1 MGTVQELVADL
12 SRRGVVLW
20 DDGDELRVRAPKDAL
35 TEELRTALK
44 EHKDEILATLR
55 ERAADRPAAIPTIDP
70 DPVRLHEPFP
80 LTDMQQAIW
89 AGGRDAF
96 EIGNLSGNGYME
108 VDSVGLD
115 LDRFTAAWRHLIQ
128 RHAMLRAVVL
138 PDGRNRILPEVPEYE
153 VEVLDLRGSPDDEV
167 TARLDEFRLEMPRE
181 VFPPDTWPLFRMR
194 ATLLDGDRTRLHL
207 GSSLLIA
214 DSLSLLQIWR
224 ELSVLN
230 SGGELPPLELSTRDY
245 VVAKTALKGSA
256 VHERALDYWRRRLPT
271 LPPPPELPIQLART
285 DEPMVSRALTA
296 RILEPESWARFK
308 ARVQEAGLMPGAA
321 LLTAFCDVAALW
333 SKTEEF
339 SINAP
344 FWDRLPVHE
353 EVGRIVGSFAL
364 PNHLRVQTSPGAT
377 FLERAQRLQR
387 QLIEDLE
394 HCRYVSGVQVM
405 RELAKA
411 YGGTPRR
418 NTYVVFNSVEMSSVD
433 ISGLGELGYTVSQ
446 TPQVYL
452 EVRSAVRKG
461 GLEFTWDVLE
471 SVFPPGLA
479 RDMLDA
485 FVRHVRRLAEVPG
498 SWDERGRK
506 HIVPSEHRV
515 RQAEA
520 NSTAAPVPAGLL
532 HDAFVAQAEAQPDQ
546 PAVVSTGRTISY
558 RELDR
563 HTTRLGRW
571 LREQGARP
579 NALVGVVMD
588 KGWAQVPAV
597 LGVLK
602 SGAAYLPLDASLP
615 RERLHRI
622 LKAAEV
628 DLVLTQEGVD
638 KRLEWPE
645 GVRRLRVDTQLLED
659 VSEEPLD
666 PVQRE
671 EDLAYVIYTSGSTGV
686 PKGVMI
692 SHRSALNTIVDI
704 NRRFDIGPDDGVFGL
719 SSLSFDLSVY
729 DVFGTLAAGARL
741 VLPDDSGLRDPA
753 HWIDVVR
760 QGRVTVWNSVPGFLG
775 LLVQYAEGVRMEVPA
790 SLRVALLSGDW
801 IPVTLPDRLRRLVP
815 GVRVISLGGATE
827 ASIWSITHEI
837 HDVDPSWAS
846 IPYGKPLAN
855 QQVHVLD
862 RELDVR
868 PIWVPGGLYIGG
880 LGVADGYWRD
890 EETTNAAF
898 ITHPR
903 TGERLYRTG
912 DIGRRLPDG
921 SIEIL
926 GREDFQVKIGGYRI
940 ELGEIES
947 TIREHHAVR
956 EAVVLAVDEEGGGKR
971 LVAYVVAADGEA
983 PGTGEL
989 RTFIRDK
996 LPEYMVPKTVVLR
1009 DTLPLTANGKI
1020 DREALA
1026 KADVPESDA
1035 ARGPV
1040 APRTPLEV
1048 RLAQHWCDVLGLDEV
1063 GVHDSFFELSDDSLQ
1078 AVNLVSKISDTVGK
1092 QLGVRFLFAHPTI
1105 AELSASLDG
1114 GGADAQDG
1122 TTDGKVSGAMGNGE
1136 VKSGSVRTERRDLL
1150 TLYSA
1155 GQLPRVD
1162 GVGVLATPAGLFERA
1177 GINPGDVAHRLMA
1190 LDLPHL
1196 CGIIETNLGR
1206 IATIMVPRLDT
1217 AELYLNRDRLVETIV
1232 GGIEMGARLGA
1243 KNISLSGLLVTATD
1257 YARGVAA
1264 AIKDRT
1270 DLPPV
1275 TSGHETTAAAVLLN
1289 VENLLRLTGRT
1300 MENEV
1305 LGILGVG
1312 SVGKAS
1318 MHLLL
1323 KHLPHPRKLIL
1334 CDPYA
1339 ATSDSPRGPAAGLSG
1354 RLKKAADEAVNVLG
1368 FQGEIQVIGG
1378 TSKLPEEFYEATL
1391 ISADTNAPD
1400 IVDVAELRPGTMLVD
1415 DSIPPCYDR
1424 DDAMARIEEKGDLL
1438 FAQGDVIECATPM
1451 QKVFGWP
1458 PLMYE
1463 LAGEEGVDWFAA
1475 NTPDAFSTTQITSSV
1490 LSNVLVAQEGV
1501 SPATGP
1507 AEPGRAAG
1515 HIEVLRENGYVG
1527 GPPQCDGVM
1536 IPEEAIA
1543 RFVAQHGAVG
1553 AQVVEA
1559 TS

>member
-1 MGTVQELVADL
+1 MTTVQELVADL
-12 SRRGVVLW
+12 ARRGVLLW
-20 DDGDELRVRAPKDAL
+20 ADGDELRVRAPRDAL
-35 TEELRTALK
+35 TDELRTALK
-44 EHKDEILATLR
+44 EHKDGILTTLR
-55 ERAADRPAAIPTIDP
+55 ERAADLPAAIPKVVP
-70 DPVRLHEPFP
+70 APAELHEPFP
-80 LTDMQQAIW
+80 LTDMQQAIF

-96 EIGNLSGNGYME
+96 EIGELSGNGYIE
-108 VDSVGLD
+108 VDAVGLD
-115 LDRFTAAWRHLIQ
+115 LDRFTASWRQVIQ

-138 PDGRNRILPEVPEYE
+138 PDGRNKILPEVPEYE
-153 VEVLDLRGSPDDEV
+153 IEVTDLRGRSEEEIA
-167 TARLDEFRLEMPRE
+167 ARMAELRLEMPRE
-181 VFPPDTWPLFRMR
+181 VFARDTWPLFRMR

-207 GSSLLIA
+207 GSSLLVA
-214 DSLSLLQIWR
+214 DSLSLMQIWR
-224 ELSVLN
+224 ELSLLN
-230 SGGELPPLELSTRDY
+230 TGEQLPAIGLSTRDY
-245 VVAKTALKGSA
+245 VVAKTALKGTP

-271 LPPPPELPIQLART
+271 LPPPPELPIQVART
-285 DEPMVSRALTA
+285 DGPMVSKALTA
-296 RILEPESWARFK
+296 RILEADSWARFK
-308 ARVQEAGLMPGAA
+308 ARVQESGLMPGVA

-339 SINAP
+339 SVNAP
-344 FWDRLPVHE
+344 FWDRMPIHE
-353 EVGRIVGSFAL
+353 DVDKIVGSFAL
-364 PNHLRVQTSPGAT
+364 PNHLRVTSVPDST

-418 NTYVVFNSVEMSSVD
+418 NTYVVFNSVEMSSLD

-452 EVRSAVRKG
+452 EVRSAVRNG
-461 GLEFTWDVLE
+461 GLEFIWDVLD

-479 RDMLDA
+479 EDMLDA

-498 SWDERGRK
+498 SWEERSRRYL
-506 HIVPSEHRV
+506 VPEAHRLT
-515 RQAEA
+515 QAEA
-520 NSTAAPVPAGLL
+520 NSTAAPVPEGLL
-532 HDAFVAQAEAQPDQ
+532 HGQFEAQAADQPDR
-546 PAVVSTGRTISY
+546 PAVVSAAGTITY
-558 RELDR
+558 GELDR
-563 HTTRLGRW
+563 HATRIGRW
-571 LREQGARP
+571 LRDQGVRP
-579 NALVGVVMD
+579 NTLVGVVMD

-615 RERLHRI
+615 RERLHRV
-622 LKAAEV
+622 LAAAGV
-628 DLVLTQEGVD
+628 GVVLTRQRVD
-638 KRLEWPE
+638 RHVEWPE
-645 GVRRLRVDTQLLED
+645 NTRRLRVDTQLLTE
-659 VSEEPLD
+659 VSEEPLE

-671 EDLAYVIYTSGSTGV
+671 DDLAYVIFTSGSTGV

-704 NRRFDIGPDDGVFGL
+704 NRRFGIGPDDGVLGL

-729 DVFGTLAAGARL
+729 DVFGTLAAGGRL
-741 VLPDDSGLRDPA
+741 VLPDESGLRDPA
-753 HWIDVVR
+753 HWLDLIRDE
-760 QGRVTVWNSVPGFLG
+760 RVTVWNSVPGFMG
-775 LLVQYAEGVRMEVPA
+775 LLVQYAEGVRAEVPA
-790 SLRVALLSGDW
+790 SLRVAMLSGDW

-815 GVRVISLGGATE
+815 DVRVISLGGATE
-827 ASIWSITHEI
+827 ASIWSITHEV
-837 HDVDPSWAS
+837 HRVDPDWTS

-862 RELDVR
+862 RDLDVR
-868 PIWVPGGLYIGG
+868 PLRVPGGLYIGG
-880 LGVADGYWRD
+880 VGVADGYWRD
-890 EETTNAAF
+890 EQATSAAF

-947 TIREHHAVR
+947 TIREHPAVR
-956 EAVVLAVDEEGGGKR
+956 EAVVLAVDDGGDGKR
-971 LVAYVVAADGEA
+971 LVAYVVAAGGRKPE
-983 PGTGEL
+983 TGEL
-989 RTFIRDK
+989 RTFVRDK

-1009 DTLPLTANGKI
+1009 DELPLTANGKI
-1020 DREALA
+1020 DRDALA
-1026 KADVPESDA
+1026 GADVPQLDA
-1035 ARGPV
+1035 AGGPV

-1048 RLAQHWCDVLGLDEV
+1048 ELARHWCDVLGLEEV

-1105 AELSASLDG
+1105 AELSASFGDG
-1114 GGADAQDG
+1114 DAAGQDR
-1122 TTDGKVSGAMGNGE
+1122 TEDGKVVSANGNGE
-1136 VKSGSVRTERRDLL
+1136 VKPGSVRTEKRDLL

-1162 GVGVLATPAGLFERA
+1162 GAGVLATPAGLFERA
-1177 GINPGDVAHRLMA
+1177 GLDPGDVAHRLTA

-1196 CGIIETNLGR
+1196 CGIVETNLGR

-1217 AELYLNRDRLVETIV
+1217 ADLYLNRDRLVETII

-1257 YARGVAA
+1257 YARSVAA
-1264 AIKDRT
+1264 AIADRT

-1275 TSGHETTAAAVLLN
+1275 TSGHETTSAAVLLN
-1289 VENLLRLTGRT
+1289 VENMLRMTGRR
-1300 MENEV
+1300 MQDEV

-1323 KHLPHPRKLIL
+1323 KHLPHPRKLVL

-1339 ATSDSPRGPAAGLSG
+1339 ATSDSPRGPAAGLTG
-1354 RLKKAADEAVNVLG
+1354 RLRKAADEAVNVLG
-1368 FQGEIQVIGG
+1368 YRGEIQIIGG
-1378 TSKLPEEFYEATL
+1378 ISKLPDEFYETTV

-1400 IVDVAELRPGTMLVD
+1400 IVDIAKLRPGTMLVD

-1424 DDAMARIEEKGDLL
+1424 DVALARIEEKADLL
-1438 FAQGDVIECATPM
+1438 FSQGDVIECATPM
-1451 QKVFGWP
+1451 QKLFGWP

-1463 LAGEEGVDWFAA
+1463 LAGQEGVDWFAA
-1475 NTPDAFSTTQITSSV
+1475 NTPDAFSTTQVTSSV
-1490 LSNVLVAQEGV
+1490 LSNVLVAQPGIA
-1501 SPATGP
+1501 PATGP
-1507 AEPGRAAG
+1507 ADPDRAAG
-1515 HIEVLRENGYVG
+1515 HIDALRRNGYTG
-1527 GPPQCDGVM
+1527 GPPQCDGVL
-1536 IPEEAIA
+1536 IPEESVA
-1543 RFVAQHGAVG
+1543 RFVQRFGAAARVAG
-1553 AQVVEA
+1553 S
-1559 TS
+1559 TT

>member
-1 MGTVQELVADL
+1 MFA
-12 SRRGVVLW
+12 
-20 DDGDELRVRAPKDAL
+20 
-35 TEELRTALK
+35 
-44 EHKDEILATLR
+44 H
-55 ERAADRPAAIPTIDP
+55 
-70 DPVRLHEPFP
+70 
-80 LTDMQQAIW
+80 
-89 AGGRDAF
+89 
-96 EIGNLSGNGYME
+96 N
-108 VDSVGLD
+108 
-115 LDRFTAAWRHLIQ
+115 
-128 RHAMLRAVVL
+128 
-138 PDGRNRILPEVPEYE
+138 
-153 VEVLDLRGSPDDEV
+153 
-167 TARLDEFRLEMPRE
+167 
-181 VFPPDTWPLFRMR
+181 TWPLFRMR
-194 ATLLDGDRTRLHL
+194 ATLLDDDRTRLHL

-214 DSLSLLQIWR
+214 DSLSLMRIWR
-224 ELSVLN
+224 ELAHLN
-230 SGGELPPLELSTRDY
+230 VGDELPPIALSTRDY
-245 VVAKTALKGSA
+245 VVAKTALKGTP

-271 LPPPPELPIQLART
+271 LPPPPELPIEVART
-285 DEPMVSRALTA
+285 DAPMVSRALTA
-296 RILEPESWARFK
+296 RILEPEPWQRFRT
-308 ARVQEAGLMPGAA
+308 RVQQSGLMPGAA

-353 EVGRIVGSFAL
+353 DVDNIVGSFAL
-364 PNHLRVQTSPGAT
+364 PNHLRVVASPGST

-387 QLIEDLE
+387 QLIKDLE

-461 GLEFTWDVLE
+461 GLEFTWDVLD

-479 RDMLDA
+479 EDMLDA

-498 SWDERGRK
+498 SWEERTRK
-506 HIVPSEHRV
+506 HIVPEAHRV
-515 RQAEA
+515 LQWNA
-520 NSTAAPVPAGLL
+520 NSTAAPMAEGLL
-532 HDAFVAQAEAQPDQ
+532 HGPFVAQAEDRPDQ
-546 PAVVSTGRTISY
+546 PAVVSTARTITY
-558 RELDR
+558 GELDR
-563 HTTRLGRW
+563 HSTRLGRW
-571 LREQGARP
+571 LRDQGARP
-579 NALVGVVMD
+579 NTLVGVVMD

-622 LKAAEV
+622 LKAADV
-628 DLVLTQEGVD
+628 GIVLTQEGVD
-638 KRLEWPE
+638 KRVEWPE
-645 GVRRLRVDTQLLED
+645 DVRRLRADTDLLEH
-659 VSEEPLD
+659 VSEDSLD
-666 PVQRE
+666 QVQSE
-671 EDLAYVIYTSGSTGV
+671 DDLAYVIYTSGSTGV

-692 SHRSALNTIVDI
+692 SHRSALNTITDI
-704 NRRFDIGPDDGVFGL
+704 NRRFGIGPDDGVFGL

-729 DVFGTLAAGARL
+729 DVFGTLAAGGRL
-741 VLPDDSGLRDPA
+741 VLPDESGLRDPA

-760 QGRVTVWNSVPGFLG
+760 QEHVTVWNSVPGFMN
-775 LLVQYAEGVRMEVPA
+775 LLVQYAEGVRVDVPG
-790 SLRVALLSGDW
+790 SLRVAMLSGDW

-827 ASIWSITHEI
+827 ASIWSIAHEV
-837 HDVDPSWAS
+837 HEVHPDWKS
-846 IPYGKPLAN
+846 IPYGKPLSN
-855 QQVHVLD
+855 QQIHVLD
-862 RELDVR
+862 GELDVR
-868 PIWVPGGLYIGG
+868 PVWVPGGLYIGG
-880 LGVADGYWRD
+880 AGVADGYWRD

-956 EAVVLAVDEEGGGKR
+956 EAVVLATDDDGGGKR
-971 LVAYVVAADGEA
+971 LVAYVVAAGGTP

-989 RTFIRDK
+989 RTFVRDK

-1009 DTLPLTANGKI
+1009 DELPLTSNGKI

-1026 KADVPESDA
+1026 KADVPEPDA

-1040 APRTPLEV
+1040 APRTDLEV
-1048 RLAQHWCDVLGLDEV
+1048 RLAQHWCDVLGLDDV

-1105 AELSASLDG
+1105 AELSASLG
-1114 GGADAQDG
+1114 GGNAEAG
-1122 TTDGKVSGAMGNGE
+1122 TANGAAAGAEGNGE
-1136 VKSGSVRTERRDLL
+1136 VEPGSVRIERRDLL
-1150 TLYSA
+1150 ALYSA
-1155 GQLPRVD
+1155 GQIPRVD
-1162 GVGVLATPAGLFERA
+1162 GVGVLATPASLFERA

-1217 AELYLNRDRLVETIV
+1217 ADLYLNRDRLVETIV
-1232 GGIEMGARLGA
+1232 GGVEMGARLGA

-1264 AIKDRT
+1264 AIEGRT

-1275 TSGHETTAAAVLLN
+1275 TSGHETTAAAVVLN
-1289 VENLLRLTGRT
+1289 VENLLRLTGRA

-1305 LGILGVG
+1305 LGVLGLG

-1339 ATSDSPRGPAAGLSG
+1339 ATSDSPRGPKAAITG
-1354 RLKKAADEAVNVLG
+1354 RLRKAADEATGVLG
-1368 FQGEIQVIGG
+1368 YRGEIEIIGG
-1378 TSKLPEEFYEATL
+1378 TSSLPEEFYEATV

-1400 IVDVAELRPGTMLVD
+1400 IVDIAALRPGTMLVD

-1424 DDAMARIEEKGDLL
+1424 DVAMARIEQQADLL
-1438 FAQGDVIECATPM
+1438 FAQGDVIECTTPM
-1451 QKVFGWP
+1451 HKVFGWP

-1463 LAGEEGVDWFAA
+1463 LAGEEGVEWFAA

-1490 LSNVLVAQEGV
+1490 LSNVLVAQNGV

-1515 HIEVLRENGYVG
+1515 HIDVLRGNGYVG

-1536 IPEEAIA
+1536 IPAEAIA
-1543 RFVAQHGAVG
+1543 RFVERFGAVG
-1553 AQVVEA
+1553 TQVA
-1559 TS
+1559 TF

>member
-1 MGTVQELVADL
+1 MRTVQDLVADL
-12 SRRGVVLW
+12 SRRGVLLW
-20 DDGDELRVRAPKDAL
+20 AEGDELRVRAPKDVL
-35 TEELRTALK
+35 TDELRTALT
-44 EHKDEILATLR
+44 EHKAEILATLR
-55 ERAADRPAAIPTIDP
+55 ERASERPAAIPKVAP
-70 DPVRLHEPFP
+70 APEKLHEPFP

-96 EIGNLSGNGYME
+96 EIGNLSGNGYIE
-108 VDSVGLD
+108 VDTVGLD
-115 LDRFTAAWRHLIQ
+115 MDRFTAAWRQLIE
-128 RHAMLRAVVL
+128 RHAMLRAIVL
-138 PDGRNRILPEVPEYE
+138 PDGRNQILPQVPPYE
-153 VEVLDLRGSPDDEV
+153 VEVLDLRGRPADEV
-167 TARLDEFRLEMPRE
+167 TAQLEQFRLEMPRE
-181 VFPPDTWPLFRMR
+181 MFARDTWPLFRMR
-194 ATLLDGDRTRLHL
+194 ATLLDGDRTRLHM

-214 DSLSLLQIWR
+214 DSLSLMQLWR
-224 ELSVLN
+224 ELSQLN
-230 SGGELPPLELSTRDY
+230 RGEQLAPIALSTRDY
-245 VVAKTALKGSA
+245 VVAKTALKGTP
-256 VHERALDYWRRRLPT
+256 VYERALDYWRRRLPT
-271 LPPPPELPIQLART
+271 LPPPPELPIQVART
-285 DEPMVSRALTA
+285 SGPMVSRALTA
-296 RILEPESWARFK
+296 RILEPASWTRFK
-308 ARVQEAGLMPGAA
+308 ARVQQAGLMPGAA

-353 EVGRIVGSFAL
+353 DAGRIVGSFAL
-364 PNHLRVQTSPGAT
+364 PNHLRVLASPGAT
-377 FLERAQRLQR
+377 YLERAQRLQR

-394 HCRYVSGVQVM
+394 YCRYVSGVQVM

-433 ISGLGELGYTVSQ
+433 ISGLGELGYSVSQ

-452 EVRSAVRKG
+452 EVRSAIRKG
-461 GLEFTWDVLE
+461 GLEFTWDVLD

-479 RDMLDA
+479 EDMLHA
-485 FVRHVRRLAEVPG
+485 FVRHVRRLAEVPD
-498 SWDERGRK
+498 SWEERSRR
-506 HIVPSEHRV
+506 HIVPEAHRLL
-515 RQAEA
+515 QAEA
-520 NSTAAPVPAGLL
+520 NSTAAPVPEGLL
-532 HDAFVAQAEAQPDQ
+532 HGPFVARAAHQPDR
-546 PAVVSTGRTISY
+546 PALVSTTKTITY
-558 RELDR
+558 GELDR
-563 HTTRLGRW
+563 HSTRLGRW
-571 LREQGARP
+571 LRGQGVRP
-579 NALVGVVMD
+579 DTLVGVVMD

-628 DLVLTQEGVD
+628 GIVLTQEGVD
-638 KRLEWPE
+638 KRVEWPE
-645 GVRRLRVDTQLLED
+645 NVRRLRVDTQLLGD
-659 VSEEPLD
+659 VSEEPLEA
-666 PVQRE
+666 VQRE
-671 EDLAYVIYTSGSTGV
+671 DDLAYVIYTSGSTGA

-692 SHRSALNTIVDI
+692 SHRSALNTITDI
-704 NRRFDIGPDDGVFGL
+704 NRRFGIGPDDGLFGL

-753 HWIDVVR
+753 HWIEMMQR
-760 QGRVTVWNSVPGFLG
+760 GRVTVWNSVPGFMG
-775 LLVQYAEGVRMEVPA
+775 LLAQYAEGVRMQIPD

-837 HDVDPSWAS
+837 HDVDPAWTS

-855 QQVHVLD
+855 QQIHVLD
-862 RELDVR
+862 RDLDMR
-868 PIWVPGGLYIGG
+868 PIWVPGALYIGG
-880 LGVADGYWRD
+880 MGVADGYWHD
-890 EETTNAAF
+890 KEATDAAF

-947 TIREHHAVR
+947 TIREHPAVR
-956 EAVVLAVDEEGGGKR
+956 EAVVLAVDEGENKR
-971 LVAYVVAADGEA
+971 LVAYVVAGGEK
-983 PGTGEL
+983 PPETGEL

-996 LPEYMVPKTVVLR
+996 LPEYMVPKTVILR
-1009 DTLPLTANGKI
+1009 DKLPLTANGKI
-1020 DREALA
+1020 DRDALA
-1026 KADVPESDA
+1026 GSDIPGLDA

-1040 APRTPLEV
+1040 APRTPLEAQ
-1048 RLAQHWCDVLGLDEV
+1048 LAEHWCDVLGIDQV
-1063 GVHDSFFELSDDSLQ
+1063 GIHDSFFDISDDSLQ

-1105 AELSASLDG
+1105 AELSAALGDG
-1114 GGADAQDG
+1114 ESGGEDETDG
-1122 TTDGKVSGAMGNGE
+1122 TERAATMNGE
-1136 VKSGSVRTERRDLL
+1136 VKPGSVRTERRDLL

-1155 GQLPRVD
+1155 GQIPQVD
-1162 GVGVLATPAGLFERA
+1162 GAGVLATPAGLFERA

-1196 CGIIETNLGR
+1196 CGFIETNLGR

-1217 AELYLNRDRLVETIV
+1217 AELYLNRERLVETIV
-1232 GGIEMGARLGA
+1232 SGIEMGARLGA
-1243 KNISLSGLLVTATD
+1243 NNISLSGLLVTATD
-1257 YARGVAA
+1257 YARSVAA
-1264 AIKDRT
+1264 AIEGRT

-1275 TSGHETTAAAVLLN
+1275 TSGHDTTSAAVLLN
-1289 VENLLRLTGRT
+1289 VENLLGMTGRR
-1300 MENEV
+1300 MEDEV

-1312 SVGKAS
+1312 SVGKSS

-1323 KHLPHPRKLIL
+1323 KYLPHPRKLIL

-1339 ATSDSPRGPAAGLSG
+1339 ATSDSPRGPAAGLTG
-1354 RLKKAADEAVNVLG
+1354 RLRKAADEVRNVIG
-1368 FQGEIQVIGG
+1368 YTGEIEIIGG
-1378 TSKLPEEFYEATL
+1378 TNTLPDEFYEATV

-1400 IVDVAELRPGTMLVD
+1400 IVNVAKLRPGAMLVD

-1424 DDAMARIEEKGDLL
+1424 DVALARIADKGDLL
-1438 FAQGDVIECATPM
+1438 FGQGDVIECATPM

-1490 LSNVLVAQEGV
+1490 LSNVLVAQEGIGPV
-1501 SPATGP
+1501 TGP
-1507 AEPGRAAG
+1507 SEPDRAYRHAE
-1515 HIEVLRENGYVG
+1515 ILRKNGYFG

-1536 IPEEAIA
+1536 IPEDSIA
-1543 RFVAQHGAVG
+1543 RFVAQFGGAGVRSG
-1553 AQVVEA
+1553 RPA
-1559 TS
+1559 S

>member
-1 MGTVQELVADL
+1 MGTAQELIANL
-12 SRRGVVLW
+12 SRRGVTLW
-20 DDGDELRVRAPKDAL
+20 ADGEELRVRAPRNAL
-35 TEELRTALK
+35 TDELRSALR
-44 EHKDEILATLR
+44 EHKDEILTTLR
-55 ERAADRPAAIPTIDP
+55 ERASERPTAIPKIVP
-70 DPVRLHEPFP
+70 APEELHEPFP

-96 EIGNLSGNGYME
+96 EIGNLAGNGYAE
-108 VDSVGLD
+108 IDTVALG
-115 LDRFTAAWRHLIQ
+115 LDRFVDVWRRLIQ
-128 RHAMLRAVVL
+128 RHAMMRAIVL
-138 PDGRNRILPEVPEYE
+138 PDGRNQILPEVPDYE
-153 VEVLDLRGSPDDEV
+153 IEVLDLRGRPAGEV
-167 TARLDEFRLEMPRE
+167 TARLEEFRQEMPGEMFAR
-181 VFPPDTWPLFRMR
+181 DTWPLFRMR
-194 ATLLDGDRTRLHL
+194 ATLLDGDRTRLHF
-207 GSSLLIA
+207 GFSLLVA
-214 DSLSLLQIWR
+214 DSLSLMQILR
-224 ELSVLN
+224 ELSLLN
-230 SGGELPPLELSTRDY
+230 SGAELPPLALTTRDY
-245 VVAKTALKGSA
+245 VVAKTNLKGTPIY
-256 VHERALDYWRRRLPT
+256 ERALDYWRRRLPT
-271 LPPPPELPIQLART
+271 LPPPPELPIQVARA
-285 DEPMVSRALTA
+285 DGPPVSKALTV
-296 RILEPESWARFK
+296 RILEPESWTRFK
-308 ARVQEAGLMPGAA
+308 TRVQEAGLMPGAA

-353 EVGRIVGSFAL
+353 DVGSIVGSFAL
-364 PNHLRVQTSPGAT
+364 PNHLRVLASPGST
-377 FLERAQRLQR
+377 FLERARRLQR

-418 NTYVVFNSVEMSSVD
+418 NTYVVFNSVEMSSVEM
-433 ISGLGELGYTVSQ
+433 SGIGELGYTVSQ

-461 GLEFTWDVLE
+461 GLEFTWDVLD

-479 RDMLDA
+479 QDMLDA

-498 SWDERGRK
+498 SWDERSRR
-506 HIVPSEHRV
+506 HIVPEAHRA
-515 RQAEA
+515 RQAEV

-532 HDAFVAQAEAQPDQ
+532 HGPFVTRAADRPDR
-546 PAVVSTGRTISY
+546 PAVVSTTRTITY
-558 RELDR
+558 GELDR
-563 HTTRLGRW
+563 HATRLGRW
-571 LREQGARP
+571 LRDQGVRP
-579 NALVGVVMD
+579 NTLVGVVMD

-628 DLVLTQEGVD
+628 GIVLTQEGAR
-638 KRLEWPE
+638 KRIEWPE
-645 GVRRLRVDTQLLED
+645 NIRCLPVDSEPLED
-659 VSEEPLD
+659 ISEEPLA

-671 EDLAYVIYTSGSTGV
+671 DDLAYVIYTSGSTGV

-692 SHRSALNTIVDI
+692 SHRSALNTILDV
-704 NRRFDIGPDDGVFGL
+704 NRRFEVGPGDGVFGL

-729 DVFGTLAAGARL
+729 DVFGTLAAGGRL
-741 VLPDDSGLRDPA
+741 VLPDESGLRDPA
-753 HWIDVVR
+753 HWLDMIR
-760 QGRVTVWNSVPGFLG
+760 QGGVTIWNSVPGFMG
-775 LLVQYAEGVRMEVPA
+775 LLVQYAEGVRADIPA
-790 SLRVALLSGDW
+790 SLRLALLSGDW
-801 IPVTLPDRLRRLVP
+801 IPVALPGRLRRLVP

-837 HDVDPSWAS
+837 DRVDPAWTS
-846 IPYGKPLAN
+846 IPYGKPMAN
-855 QQVHVLD
+855 QRVHVLD

-868 PIWVPGGLYIGG
+868 PTWVPGGLYIGG
-880 LGVADGYWRD
+880 MGVADGYWHD
-890 EETTNAAF
+890 KETTDAAF
-898 ITHPR
+898 IVHPES
-903 TGERLYRTG
+903 GERLYRTG

-947 TIREHHAVR
+947 TIREHPAVR
-956 EAVVLAVDEEGGGKR
+956 EAVVLAVDGEGGGKR
-971 LVAYVVAADGEA
+971 LVAYVVADGGTPPE
-983 PGTGEL
+983 TGEL

-996 LPEYMVPKTVVLR
+996 LPEYMVPKTVILR
-1009 DTLPLTANGKI
+1009 DRLPLTANGKV
-1020 DREALA
+1020 DRKALA
-1026 KADVPESDA
+1026 ESDIPELDA
-1035 ARGPV
+1035 APRLA
-1040 APRTPLEV
+1040 APRTQLE
-1048 RLAQHWCDVLGLDEV
+1048 AQLCEHWRDVLGIEEV
-1063 GVHDSFFELSDDSLQ
+1063 GIYDSFFDLSDDSLQ

-1105 AELSASLDG
+1105 AELSAVLG
-1114 GGADAQDG
+1114 KPDAEDRA
-1122 TTDGKVSGAMGNGE
+1122 TDGRAGGPSGNGE
-1136 VKSGSVRTERRDLL
+1136 VKGSVTTERRDLL
-1150 TLYSA
+1150 TLYAS
-1155 GQLPRVD
+1155 GKIPQVD
-1162 GVGVLATPAGLFERA
+1162 GAGVLATPAGLFERA

-1190 LDLPHL
+1190 MDTPHL
-1196 CGIIETNLGR
+1196 CGIIDTNLGR
-1206 IATIMVPRLDT
+1206 IATIMIPRLDT
-1217 AELYLNRDRLVETIV
+1217 AELYLNRERLVETIV

-1257 YARGVAA
+1257 YGRGVAD

-1275 TSGHETTAAAVLLN
+1275 TSGHDTTSAAVLLN
-1289 VENLLRLTGRT
+1289 VENMLGMSGRS

-1305 LGILGVG
+1305 MGILGVG

-1323 KHLPHPRKLIL
+1323 THLPHPRKLIL

-1339 ATSDSPRGPAAGLSG
+1339 ATSDSPRGPAAGLPS
-1354 RLKKAADEAVNVLG
+1354 RLKKAADEVRDVIG
-1368 FQGEIQVIGG
+1368 YTGEIQIIGG
-1378 TSKLPEEFYEATL
+1378 TSRLPEEFYEATV

-1400 IVDVAELRPGTMLVD
+1400 IVDVAKLRPGAMLVD

-1424 DDAMARIEEKGDLL
+1424 DAAMARIEEKGDLL
-1438 FAQGDVIECATPM
+1438 FGQGDVIEGAAPM
-1451 QKVFGWP
+1451 HKIFGWP
-1458 PLMYE
+1458 PMMYE

-1490 LSNVLVAQEGV
+1490 LSNVLVAQEGIGPV
-1501 SPATGP
+1501 TGP
-1507 AEPGRAAG
+1507 SQPERASG
-1515 HIEVLRENGYVG
+1515 HLEVLRRNGYVG

-1536 IPEEAIA
+1536 IPEESIA
-1543 RFVAQHGAVG
+1543 RFVEQFGGAG
-1553 AQVVEA
+1553 KPNAKA

>member
-1 MGTVQELVADL
+1 MKTVQELLAVL
-12 SRRGVVLW
+12 SRRGVMLW
-20 DDGDELRVRAPKDAL
+20 ADGDELRVRAPKNAL
-35 TEELRTALK
+35 TDELRSALK
-44 EHKDEILATLR
+44 ERKDEILPIIQ
-55 ERAADRPAAIPTIDP
+55 ERAAERPAALQKVTPAP
-70 DPVRLHEPFP
+70 EKLHEPFP

-96 EIGNLSGNGYME
+96 EIGNLSGNGYIE
-108 VDSVGLD
+108 VDTVGLD
-115 LDRFTAAWRHLIQ
+115 MDRFTAAWRHVIA

-138 PDGRNRILPEVPEYE
+138 PDGQNQILTEVPEYE
-153 VEVLDLRGSPDDEV
+153 VEVLDLRGRPAGEV
-167 TARLDEFRLEMPRE
+167 TAQMEEFRLEMPRE
-181 VFPPDTWPLFRMR
+181 MFAPGTWPLFRMR
-194 ATLLDGDRTRLHL
+194 ATLLDGDRTRLHM

-214 DSLSLLQIWR
+214 DSLSLMQIWR
-224 ELSVLN
+224 ELSLLN
-230 SGGELPPLELSTRDY
+230 SGEELAPVELTTRDY
-245 VVAKTALKGSA
+245 VVGKTALRGSP
-256 VHERALDYWRRRLPT
+256 VYERALDYWRRRLPT
-271 LPPPPELPIQLART
+271 LPPPPELPIHIARASG
-285 DEPMVSRALTA
+285 PMVSRSLTA
-296 RILEPESWARFK
+296 RILEPESWQQFR
-308 ARVQEAGLMPGAA
+308 ARVQESGLMPGAA

-333 SKTEEF
+333 SKIDEF

-344 FWDRLPVHE
+344 FWDRLPLNEDVNK
-353 EVGRIVGSFAL
+353 IVGSFAL
-364 PNHLRVQTSPGAT
+364 PNHLRVVALPGST
-377 FLERAQRLQR
+377 FLERARRLQR

-433 ISGLGELGYTVSQ
+433 ISGLGELGYSVSQ

-452 EVRSAVRKG
+452 EVRSAVRKD
-461 GLEFTWDVLE
+461 GLEFIWDVLE

-479 RDMLDA
+479 EDMLDA

-498 SWDERGRK
+498 SWEERGRR
-506 HIVPSEHRV
+506 HIVPETHRAKQV
-515 RQAEA
+515 KA
-520 NSTAAPVPAGLL
+520 NSTAAPVPVGLL
-532 HDAFVAQAEAQPDQ
+532 HDPFVARASDQPDQ
-546 PAVVSTGRTISY
+546 PAVVSTGRTVTY
-558 RELDR
+558 GELDR
-563 HTTRLGRW
+563 HANRLGRW
-571 LREQGARP
+571 LRDQGVRP
-579 NALVGVVMD
+579 NTLVGVVMD
-588 KGWAQVPAV
+588 KGWVQVPAV
-597 LGVLK
+597 LGVLT

-622 LKAAEV
+622 LEAAGV
-628 DLVLTQEGVD
+628 KIVLTQAAVD
-638 KRLEWPE
+638 RRVEWPE
-645 GVRRLRVDTQLLED
+645 GTRRLRVDTELLEEISD
-659 VSEEPLD
+659 EPLE
-666 PVQRE
+666 PVQRAD
-671 EDLAYVIYTSGSTGV
+671 DLAYVIYTSGSTGV

-692 SHRSALNTIVDI
+692 SHRSALNTIVDV
-704 NRRFDIGPDDGVFGL
+704 NRRFGIGPEDGVFGL
-719 SSLSFDLSVY
+719 SALSFDLSVY
-729 DVFGTLAAGARL
+729 DVFGTLAAGGRL

-753 HWIDVVR
+753 HWIDMMA
-760 QGRVTVWNSVPGFLG
+760 QGRVTVWNSVPGFMG
-775 LLVQYAEGVRMEVPA
+775 LLVQYAEGVRMDIPA
-790 SLRVALLSGDW
+790 SLRVAMLSGDW

-815 GVRVISLGGATE
+815 GLRVISLGGATE
-827 ASIWSITHEI
+827 ASIWSITYEI
-837 HDVDPSWAS
+837 AEVDPTWAS
-846 IPYGKPLAN
+846 IPYGTPMAN

-880 LGVADGYWRD
+880 MGVADGYWND
-890 EETTNAAF
+890 KETTDAAF
-898 ITHPR
+898 LTHPV

-921 SIEIL
+921 NIELL

-947 TIREHHAVR
+947 TIREHQAVR
-956 EAVVLAVDEEGGGKR
+956 EAVVMALDDEGGSKR
-971 LVAYVVAADGEA
+971 LVAYVVAAGGQ
-983 PGTGEL
+983 PPNTGEL

-996 LPEYMVPKTVVLR
+996 LPEYMVPKTVIMR
-1009 DTLPLTANGKI
+1009 DRLPLTSNGKI

-1026 KADVPESDA
+1026 TSDVPDLDV

-1040 APRTPLEV
+1040 APRTRLEV
-1048 RLAQHWCDVLGLDEV
+1048 QLAQHWCDVLGIEDV
-1063 GVHDSFFELSDDSLQ
+1063 GIYDNFFELSEDSIQ

-1092 QLGVRFLFAHPTI
+1092 QLGVRFLFAHPTV

-1114 GGADAQDG
+1114 GHAGAEDQS
-1122 TTDGKVSGAMGNGE
+1122 TNGKAGAMANGE
-1136 VKSGSVRTERRDLL
+1136 VKPGSVRTERRDLL

-1155 GQLPRVD
+1155 GQLPQVD
-1162 GVGVLATPAGLFERA
+1162 GAGVLATPAGLFERA

-1217 AELYLNRDRLVETIV
+1217 AELYLNRGRLVETV
-1232 GGIEMGARLGA
+1232 VSGIEMGARLGA

-1257 YARGVAA
+1257 YARSVAD

-1275 TSGHETTAAAVLLN
+1275 TSGHETTSAAVLLN
-1289 VENLLRLTGRT
+1289 VENMLQMTGRS

-1323 KHLPHPRKLIL
+1323 TGLPHPRKLIL

-1339 ATSDSPRGPAAGLSG
+1339 ATSDSPRGPASGLPG
-1354 RLKKAADEAVNVLG
+1354 RLKKAADEARNVIG
-1368 FQGEIQVIGG
+1368 YQGEIQVIGG
-1378 TSKLPEEFYEATL
+1378 TSKLPDEFYEATV

-1400 IVDVAELRPGTMLVD
+1400 IVDVAKLRPGTMLVD

-1424 DDAMARIEEKGDLL
+1424 DIALARIAERADLL
-1438 FAQGDVIECATPM
+1438 FGQGDVIECATPM

-1463 LAGEEGVDWFAA
+1463 LAGEEGVEWFAA
-1475 NTPDAFSTTQITSSV
+1475 NTPDAYSTTQITSSV
-1490 LSNVLVAQEGV
+1490 LSNVLVAQEGIAPV
-1501 SPATGP
+1501 TGP
-1507 AEPGRAAG
+1507 AEPGRALG
-1515 HIEVLRENGYVG
+1515 HAEVLRRNGYVG
-1527 GPPQCDGVM
+1527 GPPQCDGVL
-1536 IPEEAIA
+1536 IPKESIA
-1543 RFVAQHGAVG
+1543 GFVKQFGGVG
-1553 AQVVEA
+1553 TQAA
-1559 TS
+1559 RARS

>member
-1 MGTVQELVADL
+1 MGTVQELIADL

-20 DDGDELRVRAPKDAL
+20 ADGDELRVRAPKNVL
-35 TEELRTALK
+35 TKKQRTALQ

-55 ERAADRPAAIPTIDP
+55 ERASGRPATIPKVAP
-70 DPVRLHEPFP
+70 APEKLHEPFP

-96 EIGNLSGNGYME
+96 EIGNLSGNGYIE
-108 VDSVGLD
+108 VDTVGLD
-115 LDRFTAAWRHLIQ
+115 MDRFVAAWRHLIQ
-128 RHAMLRAVVL
+128 RHAMLRAIVL

-153 VEVLDLRGSPDDEV
+153 VEVLDLRGRPAAEV
-167 TARLDEFRLEMPRE
+167 TARLEEFRLEMPRE
-181 VFPPDTWPLFRMR
+181 MFARDTWPLFRMR

-214 DSLSLLQIWR
+214 DSLSLMQIWR
-224 ELSVLN
+224 ELSLLN
-230 SGGELPPLELSTRDY
+230 SGEQLPPVELSTRDY
-245 VVAKTALKGSA
+245 VVAKTALKGA
-256 VHERALDYWRRRLPT
+256 PVHERALDYWRRRLPT
-271 LPPPPELPIQLART
+271 LPPPPELPIQVARA
-285 DEPMVSRALTA
+285 DGPMVSKALTA

-308 ARVQEAGLMPGAA
+308 ARVQESGLMPGAA

-353 EVGRIVGSFAL
+353 DVGRIVGSFAL
-364 PNHLRVQTSPGAT
+364 PNHLRVMPSAGAT

-433 ISGLGELGYTVSQ
+433 ISGLGEFGYTVSQ

-461 GLEFTWDVLE
+461 GLEFTWDVLD

-479 RDMLDA
+479 EDMLDA

-498 SWDERGRK
+498 SWEERTRR
-506 HIVPSEHRV
+506 HIVPEAHRV
-515 RQAEA
+515 RQSEA
-520 NSTAAPVPAGLL
+520 NATAAPVPEGLL
-532 HDAFVAQAEAQPDQ
+532 HGPFVARAADHPDR
-546 PAVVSTGRTISY
+546 PAVVSTTGTITY
-558 RELDR
+558 GELDR
-563 HTTRLGRW
+563 HSTRLGRW
-571 LREQGARP
+571 LRDRGARP
-579 NALVGVVMD
+579 GTLVGVVMD

-602 SGAAYLPLDASLP
+602 AGAAYLPLDASLP

-622 LKAAEV
+622 LEAAEV
-628 DLVLTQEGVD
+628 GIVLTQEGVD
-638 KRLEWPE
+638 KRVEWP
-645 GVRRLRVDTQLLED
+645 GNTRRLCVDTQLLED
-659 VSEEPLD
+659 VSEEPLV
-666 PVQRE
+666 PVQRAD
-671 EDLAYVIYTSGSTGV
+671 DLAYVIYTSGSTGV

-692 SHRSALNTIVDI
+692 SHRSALNTIADV
-704 NRRFDIGPDDGVFGL
+704 NRRFGIGPDDGVLGL

-729 DVFGTLAAGARL
+729 DVFGTLAAGGRL
-741 VLPDDSGLRDPA
+741 VLPDESGLRDPA
-753 HWIDVVR
+753 HWIDMMR

-775 LLVQYAEGVRMEVPA
+775 LLVQYADGVRMDVPS

-801 IPVTLPDRLRRLVP
+801 IPVTLPGRLRRLVP
-815 GVRVISLGGATE
+815 GVRVVSLGGATE
-827 ASIWSITHEI
+827 ASIWSIAHEI
-837 HDVDPSWAS
+837 GEVDPAWTS

-862 RELDVR
+862 RELDAR
-868 PIWVPGGLYIGG
+868 PLWVPGGLYIGG
-880 LGVADGYWRD
+880 TGLADGYWHD
-890 EETTNAAF
+890 EKTTNDAF

-947 TIREHHAVR
+947 TIREHRAVR
-956 EAVVLAVDEEGGGKR
+956 EAVVLAVDDGDGGKR
-971 LVAYVVAADGEA
+971 LVAYVVAAGEEP

-996 LPEYMVPKTVVLR
+996 LPEYMVPKTVIVR
-1009 DTLPLTANGKI
+1009 DKLPLTANGKV
-1020 DREALA
+1020 DRDALA
-1026 KADVPESDA
+1026 GSGIPELDA

-1040 APRTPLEV
+1040 APRSPLEV
-1048 RLAQHWCDVLGLDEV
+1048 QLARHWCDVLGLGEV
-1063 GVHDSFFELSDDSLQ
+1063 GVHDSFFELSEDSLQ
-1078 AVNLVSKISDTVGK
+1078 AVNLVSKISETVGK

-1105 AELSASLDG
+1105 AELSVALG
-1114 GGADAQDG
+1114 GGDTAGEDRATG
-1122 TTDGKVSGAMGNGE
+1122 GKTSGSAGNGQ
-1136 VKSGSVRTERRDLL
+1136 VKPGSVRTERRDLL

-1155 GQLPRVD
+1155 GRIPRVD

-1177 GINPGDVAHRLMA
+1177 GIDPGDVAGRLMA

-1217 AELYLNRDRLVETIV
+1217 AELYLHRDRLVETIV
-1232 GGIEMGARLGA
+1232 GGVEMGARLGA
-1243 KNISLSGLLVTATD
+1243 KNISLSGLLVSATD
-1257 YARGVAA
+1257 YGRGVAA
-1264 AIKDRT
+1264 AIKGRT

-1275 TSGHETTAAAVLLN
+1275 TSGHDTTSAAVLLN
-1289 VENLLRLTGRT
+1289 VENMLQMTGRR

-1312 SVGKAS
+1312 SVGRAS

-1323 KHLPHPRKLIL
+1323 THLPHPRKLIL

-1339 ATSDSPRGPAAGLSG
+1339 ATSDSPRGPAAGLTG
-1354 RLKKAADEAVNVLG
+1354 RLRKAADEVRNVIG
-1368 FQGEIQVIGG
+1368 YTGEIQIIGG
-1378 TSKLPEEFYEATL
+1378 TSSLPEEFYEATV

-1400 IVDVAELRPGTMLVD
+1400 IVDVAALRPGAMLVD

-1424 DDAMARIEEKGDLL
+1424 DAALARIEEKGDLL
-1438 FAQGDVIECATPM
+1438 FGQGDVIECATPM

-1490 LSNVLVAQEGV
+1490 LSNVLVAQEGIGPV
-1501 SPATGP
+1501 TGP
-1507 AEPGRAAG
+1507 SDPDLAYR
-1515 HIEVLRENGYVG
+1515 HVEVLRKNGYVG

-1536 IPEEAIA
+1536 IPEESVA
-1543 RFVAQHGAVG
+1543 RFVERFGTGGTRAAGAK
-1553 AQVVEA
+1553 
-1559 TS
+1559 S